1 MRTMLVHESRVHV
14 AVAAADLH
22 LRARAEHEE
31 AVAVGVRLDLL
42 DLIEVDDGRAVDA
55 LEVPGVEPLFEVLH
69 RLAQDQAVVGGID
82 AHIVAG
88 GVDALDAVDVD
99 AKNLSARSEAR
110 RVGKEGVRTYRSRW
124 SRSHQKK
131 KKPSEKHKP

>member
-1 MRTMLVHESRVHV
+1 M
-14 AVAAADLH
+14 
-22 LRARAEHEE
+22 
-31 AVAVGVRLDLL
+31 G
-42 DLIEVDDGRAVDA
+42 VDDGRAVDA

-99 AKNLSARSEAR
+99 AKNLSAILDVYHLFIA
-110 RVGKEGVRTYRSRW
+110 VGGVRVRSDAHTSELLSLMRL
-124 SRSHQKK
+124 SYAVFCLKK
-131 KKPSEKHKP
+131 KNST

>member
-31 AVAVGVRLDLL
+31 AFAVGVRLDLL

-99 AKNLSARSEAR
+99 AKNLSAILDVYHLFIAVGRSE
-110 RVGKEGVRTYRSRW
+110 EHT
-124 SRSHQKK
+124 
-131 KKPSEKHKP
+131 SELKSLMR